1 MTPSFKNTIHSRLI
15 NFLIFCTFYKNIQQ
29 KGLFK
34 IFIFWWEGKRK
45 MGISTSNHNILLN
58 NPCNNIFLFFCN
70 LGICVNLS
78 ILCTHSWS
86 NTFLHKKCN
95 KFIFSS
101 LFCYL
106 HFVWLPIMNFLLNS
120 KVYFNNEKYNNS
132 HTTIYGYFSPY
143 FPRTQLTVC

>member
-1 MTPSFKNTIHSRLI
+1 MSFFNHLFYGYFLQFDTLPIWLLHLKIPSTHDS
-15 NFLIFCTFYKNIQQ
+15 LIFLFFVLFYKNIQQ
-29 KGLFK
+29 KVLFK

-86 NTFLHKKCN
+86 NTFIHKKCN
-95 KFIFSS
+95 KFIFF
-101 LFCYL
+101 LF
-106 HFVWLPIMNFLLNS
+106 FVTYILL
-120 KVYFNNEKYNNS
+120 VAHHE
-132 HTTIYGYFSPY
+132 
-143 FPRTQLTVC
+143 FPS